1 MDKKTNIAI
10 QTTLNQ
16 IGVPHSL
23 KGYIYLVS
31 AIDKCISERS
41 KLNQVV
47 NVLYK
52 EIADE
57 NSDTV
62 SRVERAIRHAIE
74 VSWNRGNTS
83 AINKIFGYTVVAEKG
98 RPTNSEF
105 IALVADFISIRMDE
119 IVDGTYQWK
128 KGGV

>member
-41 KLNQVV
+41 KLNQVAK
-47 NVLYK
+47 VLYK

-105 IALVADFISIRMDE
+105 IALVADFISIRIDE
-119 IVDGTYQWK
+119 IVDGTYQWN
-128 KGGV
+128 GGGE

>member
-23 KGYIYLVS
+23 KGYMYLVS
-31 AIDKCISERS
+31 AIDKCIADRS
-41 KLNQVV
+41 KV
-47 NVLYK
+47 NHITKVLYK

-57 NSDTV
+57 NFDTV
-62 SRVERAIRHAIE
+62 SRTERAIRHAIE
-74 VSWNRGNTS
+74 VSWNRGNIS
-83 AINKIFGYTVVAEKG
+83 VINKIFEYTVVAEKG

-105 IALVADFISIRMDE
+105 IALVTDFISIRMDE
-119 IVDGTYQWK
+119 IVDGTYRWN
-128 KGGV
+128 GGGE

>member
-10 QTTLNQ
+10 QATLNR
-16 IGVPHSL
+16 IGVPHNH

-31 AIDKCISERS
+31 AIDKCISDRS
-41 KLNQVV
+41 KLNQIV

-83 AINKIFGYTVVAEKG
+83 VVNKIFGYTVVAEKG

-105 IALVADFISIRMDE
+105 IALVTDFISIRMDE
-119 IVDGTYQWK
+119 IVDGTYRWN
-128 KGGV
+128 GGGE

>member
-10 QTTLNQ
+10 QATLNQ
-16 IGVPHSL
+16 IGVPHNL

-41 KLNQVV
+41 KLNQIV

-62 SRVERAIRHAIE
+62 SKTESAIRHAIE
-74 VSWNRGNTS
+74 ISWNRGNTNV
-83 AINKIFGYTVVAEKG
+83 INKIFGYTVSSTAGK
-98 RPTNSEF
+98 PKNSEF
-105 IALVADFISIRMDE
+105 IALVTDFICLRFDE
-119 IVDGTYQWK
+119 IVDGTYQW
-128 KGGV
+128 

>member
-16 IGVPHSL
+16 IGVPYSL

-41 KLNQVV
+41 KLNQVIK
-47 NVLYK
+47 VLYK

-83 AINKIFGYTVVAEKG
+83 VINKIFGYTVVAEKG

-105 IALVADFISIRMDE
+105 IALVADFISVRMDE
-119 IVDGTYQWK
+119 IVDSAYQWK

>member
-16 IGVPHSL
+16 IGVSHSL
-23 KGYIYLVS
+23 KGYVYLVS
-31 AIDKCISERS
+31 AIDKCISERG
-41 KLNQVV
+41 KLNQVIK
-47 NVLYK
+47 VLYK

-83 AINKIFGYTVVAEKG
+83 VINKIFGYTVVAEKG

-105 IALVADFISIRMDE
+105 IALVADFISIRMD
-119 IVDGTYQWK
+119 
-128 KGGV
+128 